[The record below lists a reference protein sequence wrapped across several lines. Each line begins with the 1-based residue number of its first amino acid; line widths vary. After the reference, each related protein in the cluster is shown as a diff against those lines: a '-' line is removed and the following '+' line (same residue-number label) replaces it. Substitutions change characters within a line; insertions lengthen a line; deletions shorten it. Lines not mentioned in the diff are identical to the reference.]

1 MQKNTMEY
9 SAVFGGILKRS
20 FRKAE
25 ESMLI
30 INGRIF
36 TMEEGVERECE
47 KKEAAIGINR
57 NDIEIIENGY
67 VRTRGKYIEE
77 VGEMSHLRSTGKK
90 EEILDVGGAWVLP
103 GIIESHCHIGISEEK
118 IGSIGDDCNEGTTP
132 VTPTLRAIDAINPMD
147 AAFHD
152 AIEAG
157 ITSVMVG
164 PGSANVVG
172 GQFLFMKT
180 HGRCIDE
187 MVVKN
192 PAAMKVA
199 FGENPKTC
207 YGDKD
212 EYPATRMGVAA
223 LLRKTLYEAVQYK
236 EDKEN
241 DSLEKEDFEMEPWIP
256 VLNKEIPLKAHAHRA
271 DDILTAIRIAK
282 EFGLNMTLDHGTESH
297 LIAEQVKASGFPV
310 IVGPDL
316 TSRSKLEVKNMNFKT
331 NKVLEEN
338 HILFSI
344 TTDHPVSMI
353 QYLPLCA
360 GLAVKQG
367 LPMEAG
373 LKAITI
379 NAAQICG
386 VADKVGS
393 LQKGKHA
400 DIAIFSGNPME
411 VFTKT
416 LYTMIDGQVVYDYN
430 RDNDLVN

>member
-1 MQKNTMEY
+1 
-9 SAVFGGILKRS
+9 
-20 FRKAE
+20 
-25 ESMLI
+25 MLI
-30 INGRIF
+30 INGKLF
-36 TMEEGVERECE
+36 TMEENLGE
-47 KKEAAIGINR
+47 KGY
-57 NDIEIIENGY
+57 IENGY
-67 VRTRGKYIEE
+67 VRIEGNNIEE
-77 VGEMSHLRSTGKK
+77 VGAMSELRPTGRK
-90 EEILDVGGAWVLP
+90 EKVLDVGGAWVLP

-118 IGSIGDDCNEGTTP
+118 IGIIGDDCNEGTNP
-132 VTPTLRAIDAINPMD
+132 VTPSLRAIDAINPMD

-180 HGRCIDE
+180 HGRCIDD

-207 YGDKD
+207 YGDRD

-236 EDKEN
+236 KEKESG
-241 DSLEKEDFEMEPWIP
+241 SLEKEDFEMEPWLP

-282 EFGLNMTLDHGTESH
+282 EFDLRMTLDHGTESH
-297 LIAEQVKASGFPV
+297 LIAEQVKKSGFPV

-331 NKVLEEN
+331 NRILQEN
-338 HILFSI
+338 DILFSI

-360 GLAVKQG
+360 GLAVKKG

-379 NAAQICG
+379 NAARICG
-386 VADKVGS
+386 VSNMVGS
-393 LQKGKHA
+393 LKKGKHA

-411 VFTKT
+411 VFTRT
-416 LYTMIDGQVVYDYN
+416 LYTIINGEVVYDYEK
-430 RDNDLVN
+430 DA